1 MLTLAF
7 AQIAWSIAFQWDSFT
22 GGSNGLIGIRA
33 SPWAQTRNA
42 YYLLTLAVAALAVAA
57 LWRIIFSPF
66 GYALRAA
73 RDSALRAR
81 AVGIDV
87 RSVQWLAFVIAGG
100 FAGIAGAL
108 YAFSKGSISPEVM
121 SIPRS
126 VDALVMV
133 LLGGVQ
139 TLLGPLVGAAL
150 LTWLQDSVARH
161 TEYWRAVV
169 GAIVLL
175 LVLAFP
181 QGIVGVFR
189 RLKHASGIERTKQA
203 RTGGRQ

>member
-1 MLTLAF
+1 MV
-7 AQIAWSIAFQWDSFT
+7 FQWDSVT
-22 GGSNGLIGIRA
+22 GGSNGLIGIRPA
-33 SPWAQTRNA
+33 LWLSDRNA
-42 YYLLTLAVAALAVAA
+42 YYLLTLAVSAIAVAA
-57 LWRIIFSPF
+57 LWRVIFSPY

-73 RDSALRAR
+73 RDSALRAG
-81 AVGIDV
+81 AIGIDV
-87 RSVQWLAFVIAGG
+87 RSVQWQAFVIAGW

-108 YAFSKGSISPEVM
+108 YAFSKGSISPDVL

-133 LLGGVQ
+133 LLGGLQ
-139 TLLGPLVGAAL
+139 TLVGPLAGAAL

-169 GAIVLL
+169 GTIVLV

-181 QGIVGVFR
+181 QGIVGGLKAVLRGVR
-189 RLKHASGIERTKQA
+189 R
-203 RTGGRQ
+203 